1 MGLWVKWHFCTSWNR
16 NLEER
21 KILILSTIFST
32 TIFVSTSVCGEAAGT
47 LMSPT
52 FWEPPRYMFSKSIF
66 TTKFLKSCKLWK
78 RPQEEMCVLLAQSCP
93 TLATPWTVARQAA
106 LSMGCS
112 RPEYWSGCHALLQG
126 PFSTQGLNPRISC
139 IAGRFFTTE
148 SLGKP
153 QDETDHLSSPVSVEE
168 PTC

>member
-1 MGLWVKWHFCTSWNR
+1 MGLWVKWHFCTSWNS

-52 FWEPPRYMFSKSIF
+52 FWEPPCYMFSKSIF

-78 RPQEEMCVLLAQSCP
+78 SPQEEMCVLLAQSCP
-93 TLATPWTVARQAA
+93 TLVTPWTVVRQAA
-106 LSMGCS
+106 LSVGCS
-112 RPEYWSGCHALLQG
+112 RPEYWSGSPCPPPG
-126 PFSTQGLNPRISC
+126 
-139 IAGRFFTTE
+139 
-148 SLGKP
+148 
-153 QDETDHLSSPVSVEE
+153 DLSDPVIK
-168 PTC
+168 PTCLLHCTQILYHWATGEASRWNR